1 MKTLLCIMGE
11 PPSLR
16 RWAEDRQA
24 LNACCLHSDVDKVFK
39 LRDKTLNELAQ
50 ANTRKTEFVNRA
62 NAKRR
67 STNSFQGNID
77 IINRYI
83 GQGEDALQTI
93 ENHLRRQGYQLAR
106 TGSNA

>member
-1 MKTLLCIMGE
+1 MEE
-11 PPSLR
+11 PIDFR

-24 LNACCLHSDVDKVFK
+24 LNAICLHSDVHKVFK
-39 LRDKTLNELAQ
+39 LRDETLNQLAR
-50 ANTRKTEFVNRA
+50 AKARKTEFVSRA

-67 STNSFQGNID
+67 STNSFQGKIG